1 MSLLNT
7 IIVHIM
13 KNRQKRIQKFI
24 DEPIETQEKTLRY
37 LVNTATNTSFGKQH
51 DFKNIKSYDDFK
63 KNIPLQNY
71 EDFFPWIERNL
82 KGEQNLLWPSRINWF
97 ARSSGTTN
105 DKNKYIPVSKE
116 SLFKCHYKAGKD
128 ILSFHCSEFPNTKIF
143 TGRSLTLGGSQEIN
157 NLDKGSYI
165 GDLSAI
171 LIDNLP
177 YWVTRMRSPKR
188 EISFLGQWEEKID
201 KMAEETIHQN
211 ITSISGV
218 PSWTMV
224 FFNKALEKTGKKNI
238 EEIWPNL
245 EMYMHGGIKLQPFQE
260 QMNAFFPSKKLKC
273 IEIYNASEGFFGIQ
287 PQNDIKEFLLM
298 LDYGIFYE
306 FISSEDFDKK
316 EPKTISLAEVELN
329 KTYAVVISTNA
340 GLWRY
345 QLGDTI
351 KFTSIKPHRFVI
363 EGRTKQFINVFG
375 EELMVSNTEKAIEI
389 AAQKSNTNV
398 YEYTVAPIFFKDNKS
413 GAHEWIIEFESIPAN
428 LSEFNQCLDDAL
440 KSLNSD
446 YEIKRTQNVV
456 LRDPQIL
463 AVKKGTFYEWL
474 KSKNKLGGQ
483 NKVPRLSNNRIW
495 IEDIKAFA
503 TNEKNNPI

>member
-7 IIVHIM
+7 IIVFIM

-24 DEPIETQEKTLRY
+24 NEPLKTQEKTLDH
-37 LVNTATNTSFGKQH
+37 LIQKASATEFGIEYGFNK
-51 DFKNIKSYDDFK
+51 IKSYDDFK
-63 KNIPLQNY
+63 KNVPLQSY

-82 KGEQNLLWPSRINWF
+82 KGEQYLLWPTKINWF
-97 ARSSGTTN
+97 AKSSGTTN
-105 DKNKYIPVSKE
+105 DKSKYIPVSRE
-116 SLFKCHYKAGKD
+116 ALFNCHYRAGKD
-128 ILSFHCSEFPNTKIF
+128 ILSFHCKEFPNTKIF
-143 TGRSLTLGGSQEIN
+143 TGRSLTLGGSHEIN
-157 NLDKGSYI
+157 PLDKDSYI

-177 YWVTRMRSPKR
+177 YWVRRMRSPKT
-188 EISFLGQWEEKID
+188 EIAFMGNWEEKID

-224 FFNKALEKTGKKNI
+224 FFKKVLEKTGEKNI
-238 EEIWPNL
+238 EEVWPNL
-245 EMYMHGGIKLQPFQE
+245 EMYMHGGIKLQPFHE

-287 PQNDIKEFLLM
+287 PQNSINDFLLM

-306 FISSEDFDKK
+306 FMPCEVFDQK
-316 EPKTISLAEVELN
+316 EPKTITLSDVEKG

-351 KFTSIKPHRFVI
+351 KFTSTKPHRFVI

-375 EELMVSNTEKAIEI
+375 EELMVSNADKAIEI
-389 AAQKSNTNV
+389 AAQKCDVSIT
-398 YEYTVAPIFFKDNKS
+398 EYTAAPVFFKDNKS
-413 GAHEWIIEFESIPAN
+413 GAHEWIIEFENIPTDITKF
-428 LSEFNQCLDDAL
+428 SYCLDIAL

-446 YEIKRTQNVV
+446 YETKRHQDMI
-456 LRDPQIL
+456 LREPQII
-463 AVKKGTFYEWL
+463 AIKKGTFYEWL

-483 NKVPRLSNNRIW
+483 NKIPRLSNDRIW
-495 IEDIKAFA
+495 FEEIKAFVQ
-503 TNEKNNPI
+503 K

>member
-1 MSLLNT
+1 MSILNT
-7 IIVHIM
+7 FIVYIM
-13 KNRQKRIQKFI
+13 RKRQKRIMHFMSN
-24 DEPIETQEKTLRY
+24 PIETQEETLKY
-37 LVNTATNTSFGKQH
+37 LLQKATNTEFGAEH
-51 DFKNIKSYDDFK
+51 LFHSIKSYSDFK
-63 KNIPLQNY
+63 KNIPLQTY
-71 EDFFPWIERNL
+71 EDYFPWIERNL
-82 KGEQNLLWPSRINWF
+82 KGEQNLLWPTKINWF
-97 ARSSGTTN
+97 AKSSGTTN
-105 DKNKYIPVSKE
+105 DKSKYIPVSRE
-116 SLFKCHYKAGKD
+116 SLFHCHYRAGKD
-128 ILSFHCSEFPNTKIF
+128 ILSFHCAEFPKAKIF
-143 TGRSLTLGGSQEIN
+143 TGRSLTLGGSHEIN
-157 NLDKGSYI
+157 PLDKDSYI

-177 YWVTRMRSPKR
+177 YWVRRMRSPKR
-188 EISFLGQWEEKID
+188 AITFLGKWEEKID

-224 FFNKALEKTGKKNI
+224 FFNKVLEKSGKKNI
-238 EEIWPNL
+238 EEVWPNL

-287 PQNDIKEFLLM
+287 PQSDIHEFLLM

-306 FISSEDFDKK
+306 FIPSEEFDAK

-329 KTYAVVISTNA
+329 KIYAVVISTNA

-351 KFTSIKPHRFVI
+351 KFTSTKPHRFVI

-375 EELMVSNTEKAIEI
+375 EELMVSNADKAIEI
-389 AAQKSNTNV
+389 AAQKCNV
-398 YEYTVAPIFFKDNKS
+398 IITEYTVAPVFFDGVKS
-413 GAHEWIIEFESIPAN
+413 GAHEWIIEFENIPAD
-428 LSEFNQCLDDAL
+428 LIKFNYCLDNAL

-446 YEIKRTQNVV
+446 YETKRYQNMI
-456 LRDPQIL
+456 LREPQII
-463 AVKKGTFYEWL
+463 AIKKGTFYEWL

-483 NKVPRLSNNRIW
+483 NKIPRLSNDRIW
-495 IEDIKAFA
+495 FEQIKAFV
-503 TNEKNNPI
+503 EK

>member
-1 MSLLNT
+1 MRS
-7 IIVHIM
+7 
-13 KNRQKRIQKFI
+13 RQKRINKFMNNPI
-24 DEPIETQEKTLRY
+24 DSQEKTLKH
-37 LVNTATNTSFGKQH
+37 LVKSAAKTEFGIQH
-51 DFKNIKSYDDFK
+51 YFHNIKTYTDFK
-63 KNIPLQNY
+63 KNIPVKTY
-71 EDFFPWIERNL
+71 EDLFPWIDRNL
-82 KGEQNLLWPSRINWF
+82 IGEQNLLWPTKINWF
-97 ARSSGTTN
+97 AKSSGTTN
-105 DKNKYIPVSKE
+105 DKSKYIPVSRE
-116 SLFKCHYKAGKD
+116 ALFHCHYRAGKD
-128 ILSFHCSEFPNTKIF
+128 ILSFYCNEFPNAKIF
-143 TGRSLTLGGSQEIN
+143 TGRSLTLGGSHEIN
-157 NLDKGSYI
+157 PLDKGSYI

-177 YWVTRMRSPKR
+177 YWVRRMRSPKK
-188 EISFLGQWEEKID
+188 EIAFLGKWEEKID

-224 FFNKALEKTGKKNI
+224 FFNKVLEKSGKKNI
-238 EEIWPNL
+238 EEVWPNL
-245 EMYMHGGIKLQPFQE
+245 EMYMHGGIKLQPFQV

-287 PQNDIKEFLLM
+287 PQSDIHEFLLM

-306 FISSEDFDKK
+306 FIPSEEFDAK

-351 KFTSIKPHRFVI
+351 KFTSTNPYRFVI

-375 EELMVSNTEKAIEI
+375 EELMVSNADKAIEI
-389 AAQKSNTNV
+389 AAQKCNLNV
-398 YEYTVAPIFFKDNKS
+398 TEYTVAPVFFDGKKS
-413 GAHEWIIEFESIPAN
+413 GAHEWIIEFETIPTD
-428 LSEFNQCLDDAL
+428 LTKFNYCLDNAL

-446 YEIKRTQNVV
+446 YETKRYQNLI
-456 LRDPQIL
+456 LREPQII
-463 AVKKGTFYEWL
+463 AIKKGTFYEWL

-483 NKVPRLSNNRIW
+483 NKIPRLSNDRIW
-495 IEDIKAFA
+495 FEQIKAFV
-503 TNEKNNPI
+503 EK